1 MKKRE
6 STIFNV
12 KPELTTAMKLAA
24 SFAITYYGLLLI
36 FEVFTLVYSRYFIDS
51 YYFNQ
56 GKTDEGTQEL
66 LTQIIQL
73 ALSTILVFSL
83 IQVFRKKV
91 YGKAL
96 FVGFSFLLIGFQL
109 YKTGLVPIVKY
120 ALEVLLVLI
129 IAPIRVK
136 KKIKIKDG
144 KLKLEDV
151 EEEQPAEPQEEQ
163 PAEQIVEQPTE
174 AQEEPST
181 EMQEEQIAEAQEE
194 KPETTDTAE
203 EPPTAD
209 QN

>member
-1 MKKRE
+1 MKQRE
-6 STIFNV
+6 SKIFNV

-56 GKTDEGTQEL
+56 GKTQESSQEL
-66 LTQIIQL
+66 WTQIIQL
-73 ALSTILVFSL
+73 ALSTVLVFSL

-96 FVGFSFLLIGFQL
+96 FVGFSILLIGFQL
-109 YKTGLVPIVKY
+109 YKTGLIPWMKY

-136 KKIKIKDG
+136 KKIKMKDG
-144 KLKLEDV
+144 KLTMETVDETPEKGA
-151 EEEQPAEPQEEQ
+151 EEETPSKETAAGEISEASSQ
-163 PAEQIVEQPTE
+163 PAEQP
-174 AQEEPST
+174 
-181 EMQEEQIAEAQEE
+181 
-194 KPETTDTAE
+194 
-203 EPPTAD
+203 
-209 QN
+209 

>member
-1 MKKRE
+1 MKQRE

-12 KPELTTAMKLAA
+12 KPKLTTAMKLAA

-56 GKTDEGTQEL
+56 GQTDEGSQEL
-66 LTQIIQL
+66 WTQIIQL
-73 ALSTILVFSL
+73 SLSAILVFSL

-109 YKTGLVPIVKY
+109 YKTGLIPPVKY
-120 ALEVLLVLI
+120 ALELLLVLI

-136 KKIKIKDG
+136 KKIKMKDG
-144 KLKLEDV
+144 KLTVETV
-151 EEEQPAEPQEEQ
+151 EEAPDEETPTEEAPTETAVEEISAASSQ
-163 PAEQIVEQPTE
+163 PAEQP
-174 AQEEPST
+174 
-181 EMQEEQIAEAQEE
+181 
-194 KPETTDTAE
+194 
-203 EPPTAD
+203 
-209 QN
+209 